1 MTMKKNWLV
10 FANRDSC
17 HHAEALHDLGFVNWK
32 EGRCNMSIG
41 DIVYMYVSDE
51 RRIRFKTQ
59 VVGEGCI
66 REDGKYWQK
75 PYTSDLTYKLA
86 LIDEYT
92 GHELNDVLLRKHGFK
107 GGKSIERPMY
117 NNPELFQYIESV
129 WGKQNYGHIIDNLVP
144 QEKSRELVRKII
156 PILIRWAKQG
166 QTSRTYDDLTKEL
179 GYSRFSGIGKQLG
192 YIDDVF
198 KEFGEMSGEK
208 IPTLNALVKS
218 KSSGLPSTG
227 FSYVY
232 TSYDDMSEDEKKI
245 FVMGLNKE
253 ALEYKQWD
261 WVLSSLGLTPSVIN
275 TTALEAVIR
284 SGKFHGKGGEGENH
298 KKLKEYIYGHPED
311 IGIKDVVEKDTER
324 ILLSGDRLDVYFKQ
338 KDGTC
343 IAVEVKPSTSPDE
356 DIMRGIFQCVKYKAI
371 MDSEDKVHGKK
382 LQNKSILVIGG
393 NLSTVNMQIRDTL
406 GIQVI
411 EKFEGKE
418 L

>member
-1 MTMKKNWLV
+1 MEENKKWLV
-10 FANRDSC
+10 FANRNSC
-17 HHAEALHDLGFVNWK
+17 HHTEALHDLGFVNWK

-59 VVGEGCI
+59 VIDEGCK

-75 PYTSDLTYKLA
+75 PYTSDLTFKLA

-92 GHELNDVLLRKHGFK
+92 GHELDDVILRKHGFK

-117 NNPELFQYIESV
+117 NNPELFKYIDSV
-129 WGKQNYGHIIDNLVP
+129 WGRKNYGNIIDKLVP

-179 GYSRFSGIGKQLG
+179 GYDRFSGIGKQLG

-198 KEFGEMSGEK
+198 KQFGEMSGEK

-218 KSSGLPSTG
+218 KSTGLPSTG

-232 TSYDDMSEDEKKI
+232 TSYDDMSESEKKI

-253 ALEYKQWD
+253 AIEYEHWD
-261 WVLSSLGLTPSVIN
+261 WVLVSLGLNPSVIDIE
-275 TTALEAVIR
+275 TSVKALR
-284 SGKFHGKGGEGENH
+284 SGKFYGIGGEGENH
-298 KKLKEYIYGHPED
+298 KKLKEYIYNHPEILD
-311 IGIKDVVEKDTER
+311 IKGIKVKKMEH
-324 ILLSGDRLDVYFKQ
+324 ILLSGDRLDVYFELNNNSKV
-338 KDGTC
+338 
-343 IAVEVKPSTSPDE
+343 AVEIKPSTSPDA
-356 DIMRGIFQCVKYKAI
+356 DVLRGIFQCVKYKAI
-371 MDSEDKVHGKK
+371 LDAEDIVFGEKA
-382 LQNKSILVIGG
+382 QNSAILVLGG
-393 NLSTVNMQIRDTL
+393 KLSPENHKVLETL
-406 GIQVI
+406 GIKVLQDI
-411 EKFEGKE
+411 I